1 MGSDSELI
9 RLEAYVGR
17 LLDEFSH
24 LRAEKQ
30 QLEQQLQ
37 EQQAENKRLKKA
49 LDSVDSERTDI
60 CGRVNSL
67 IERLERWES
76 ELEGDTPDDAFL
88 EQKTSRNE
96 ALDQT
101 PGQEKRARAEEAG
114 TAQKRL
120 FNT

>member
-24 LRAEKQ
+24 LRAEKR

-37 EQQAENKRLKKA
+37 EQHTENKRLMKA
-49 LDSVDSERTDI
+49 LGSVDDERTAVCD
-60 CGRVNSL
+60 RVNSL

-76 ELEGDTPDDAFL
+76 ELEGDAPDDVFL
-88 EQKTSRNE
+88 GQKTSRNE
-96 ALDQT
+96 ALD
-101 PGQEKRARAEEAG
+101 PDSGQEKRAKAEDAG

-120 FNT
+120 FNA